1 MNTPKILSYR
11 TFELIVSMV
20 LWAFTAFM
28 VIVALQSCQTRTIG
42 STPAATTDIGTVVS
56 VSSSDGGSRM
66 RASMLIKTTTGY
78 YPVRGQR
85 VFTLQEAL
93 VLLTFDNG
101 ERQICNVDKDKCM
114 ELLILLE

>member
-1 MNTPKILSYR
+1 MNIPKILSYG

-20 LWAFTAFM
+20 LWAFTGFM

-42 STPAATTDIGTVVS
+42 STSATTTDIGTVVS
-56 VSSSDGGSRM
+56 VSSSHGGSRIW
-66 RASMLIKTTTGY
+66 AAMLIKTTTGY

-85 VFTLQEAL
+85 VFALHEAL

-101 ERQICNVDKDKCM
+101 ERQICNVAKDQCM
-114 ELLILLE
+114 ELLLQLD